1 MEHIFIAN
9 GSTQLL
15 LIPEDE
21 LDRLLL
27 NKLLDGSPVEIEFIR
42 QPVGVLGKSV
52 KDGVIIRKKINKIEE
67 EELENNEL

>member
-9 GSTQLL
+9 GTTQLL

-27 NKLLDGSPVEIEFIR
+27 NKLLDGTAVEIEFIR

-52 KDGVIIRKKINKIEE
+52 KDGVIIRKKTVKIDE
-67 EELENNEL
+67 EELEDNEL